1 MERIED
7 AVKKAGRDILLSA
20 HHKQTKYDIQH
31 GNMSVRQHTINV
43 AICSMLISEK
53 LGISCDKR
61 RSSEAPCCM
70 ITFCMTGMIKIMP
83 IFSDC
88 MGYII
93 RELH

>member
-53 LGISCDKR
+53 LGISCDKKALVR
-61 RSSEAPCCM
+61 GAL
-70 ITFCMTGMIKIMP
+70 
-83 IFSDC
+83 
-88 MGYII
+88 
-93 RELH
+93 LHDYFLYD